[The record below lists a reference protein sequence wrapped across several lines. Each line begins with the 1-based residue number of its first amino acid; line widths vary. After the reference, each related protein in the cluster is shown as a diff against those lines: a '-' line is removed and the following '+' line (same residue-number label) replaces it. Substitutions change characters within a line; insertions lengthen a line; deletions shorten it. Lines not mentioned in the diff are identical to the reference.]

1 MSGSE
6 NATRPK
12 NVGAS
17 ELIED
22 MFGLNVRGVHTIWQ
36 MFHCPE
42 KVFTSAR
49 KADWDDRRYT
59 PSIRLVF
66 SLFAAMAALRF
77 LWSGS
82 ESYFYNVT
90 TDLAINTGEFA
101 TEAAARAFTDDVLET
116 FAIVFPFALMLAHF
130 VASLLLHVWGG
141 KTPAAVRIRLYF
153 SAIVPGCLFSL
164 FMTALM
170 GVTTEGSWFWVTG
183 MMVLVVF
190 ALDFSTG
197 MRGGVA
203 GTTTAGRVARA
214 GLVALVSLLVENTA
228 NILAFSASSA
238 WVSAFS

>member
-1 MSGSE
+1 MNRPE
-6 NATRPK
+6 PATRSK
-12 NVGAS
+12 SVGAS
-17 ELIED
+17 DLIED

-36 MFHCPE
+36 TFRAPAR
-42 KVFTSAR
+42 VFASAR
-49 KADWDDRRYT
+49 DADWSDRQYT

-82 ESYFYNVT
+82 DSYFYDVT
-90 TDLAINTGEFA
+90 TKLALSSGEFE
-101 TEAAARAFTDDVLET
+101 TEAMARAFTDDVLET
-116 FAIVFPFALMLAHF
+116 FAIVFPFALMLGHF

-153 SAIVPGCLFSL
+153 SVIVPGCLFSL

-183 MMVLVVF
+183 MMILVVF
-190 ALDFSTG
+190 ALDFSTAL
-197 MRGGVA
+197 RGGVS
-203 GTTTAGRVARA
+203 GKRLSGRIARA
-214 GLVALVSLLVENTA
+214 LLVAFISLLVENTA
-228 NILAFSASSA
+228 NMIAFSASSA